1 MAQKILS
8 SLLDTLRLN
17 GEADSA
23 MEILANFALS
33 H

>member
-1 MAQKILS
+1 MAQKIFS
-8 SLLDTLRLN
+8 SLLDTLHLN